1 MCLHFYL
8 VLFEQVGYSIFL
20 VQYRKVFSD
29 QYNFFERVDLTFVL
43 LYAYCVL
50 RRMGGIFPHSWPP
63 CWSYIFLQDMAVCVK
78 TLYNLIM
85 TTFLATMLALHFLTR
100 RPSVCE
106 NASRPHHDYN
116 SGHHVGLTFS

>member
-29 QYNFFERVDLTFVL
+29 QYNFSERVYLTFVL

-50 RRMGGIFPHSWPP
+50 RRMVEYFRCVLRRHLIKKFKDVGANALFNSFFGG
-63 CWSYIFLQDMAVCVK
+63 
-78 TLYNLIM
+78 
-85 TTFLATMLALHFLTR
+85 
-100 RPSVCE
+100 
-106 NASRPHHDYN
+106 
-116 SGHHVGLTFS
+116 

>member
-8 VLFEQVGYSIFL
+8 VLFEQVGYSISL

-50 RRMGGIFPHSWPP
+50 MRMGGIFLL
-63 CWSYIFLQDMAVCVK
+63 CIEE
-78 TLYNLIM
+78 
-85 TTFLATMLALHFLTR
+85 TF
-100 RPSVCE
+100 
-106 NASRPHHDYN
+106 D
-116 SGHHVGLTFS
+116 

>member
-50 RRMGGIFPHSWPP
+50 MRMGGIFLL
-63 CWSYIFLQDMAVCVK
+63 CIEETF
-78 TLYNLIM
+78 TLLIK
-85 TTFLATMLALHFLTR
+85 LKLALR
-100 RPSVCE
+100 K
-106 NASRPHHDYN
+106 DY
-116 SGHHVGLTFS
+116 SQVWF